1 MKSLQ
6 IPNRMDK
13 EFKKSQD
20 LWIEGQK
27 LLIEELKLKQE
38 FMIKNIENQK
48 QVLLNVED
56 TLKHEEKQ
64 LNDYLNQ

>member
-1 MKSLQ
+1 
-6 IPNRMDK
+6 MDK

-48 QVLLNVED
+48 KVLLNVED

>member
-1 MKSLQ
+1 
-6 IPNRMDK
+6 MDK

-48 QVLLNVED
+48 QVLLKNSH
-56 TLKHEEKQ
+56 LKQVKTQ
-64 LNDYLNQ
+64 S

>member
-1 MKSLQ
+1 
-6 IPNRMDK
+6 MDK